1 VAPDFEPAFL
11 TSLPEPQ
18 FCRPPIAFNYA
29 QCAQNGIMHT
39 AEDTLLPGSIST
51 HAAKAF
57 PSSIYKLKAEGRKH
71 KNIPLPTR

>member
-1 VAPDFEPAFL
+1 
-11 TSLPEPQ
+11 
-18 FCRPPIAFNYA
+18 
-29 QCAQNGIMHT
+29 MHT

-71 KNIPLPTR
+71 KNIPLPTPGVLRKYIGYCRVIIYLTK